1 MRDIVILAIILGSV
15 PFCFRKPFF
24 GVLMWTWI
32 AYFNPHRYA
41 WTSTVYNFPVA
52 MVVAVPTLAGML
64 FVRKFN
70 RNILTRE
77 SVLILAL
84 WVWMC
89 VTLVYAFQVPLFSG
103 HLQDGTSQLIEVTKI
118 LLMTF
123 ATMLLVNSNERLR
136 QLVLVIALSLAA
148 RAVWTAIFGIRT
160 GGEFRV
166 YGPHDSFLEDNN
178 DFALALNMIL
188 PLLYFL
194 ISVETRRWVRNGLRL
209 CFLATIFSVILT
221 YSRGG
226 LLGLAT
232 VLFLIAMMSRYRLLA
247 GGLLAA
253 AALLVVSF
261 APQAWTDRM
270 DNMAHGKVDSSEM
283 QRLIAWRTGWNL
295 AMDYP
300 VTGGG
305 LAAYPD
311 VTVFRHY
318 QPEEMPG
325 GRESSGAHSI
335 YFQVL
340 GELGFPGLAIFLLL
354 LGSCLYSMHS
364 LRRKAKA
371 RFGSH
376 WVIPYTRMF
385 EVSLAAYAVS
395 GAFLGRAYF
404 DLWFEIVACMVVARV
419 LYQRELSEQRKKPA
433 PVELELDQ
441 GLSAARV

>member
-1 MRDIVILAIILGSV
+1 
-15 PFCFRKPFF
+15 
-24 GVLMWTWI
+24 MWTWI

-70 RNILTRE
+70 RNIVTRE

-194 ISVETRRWVRNGLRL
+194 I
-209 CFLATIFSVILT
+209 
-221 YSRGG
+221 
-226 LLGLAT
+226 
-232 VLFLIAMMSRYRLLA
+232 
-247 GGLLAA
+247 
-253 AALLVVSF
+253 
-261 APQAWTDRM
+261 
-270 DNMAHGKVDSSEM
+270 
-283 QRLIAWRTGWNL
+283 
-295 AMDYP
+295 
-300 VTGGG
+300 
-305 LAAYPD
+305 
-311 VTVFRHY
+311 
-318 QPEEMPG
+318 
-325 GRESSGAHSI
+325 
-335 YFQVL
+335 
-340 GELGFPGLAIFLLL
+340 
-354 LGSCLYSMHS
+354 
-364 LRRKAKA
+364 
-371 RFGSH
+371 
-376 WVIPYTRMF
+376 
-385 EVSLAAYAVS
+385 
-395 GAFLGRAYF
+395 
-404 DLWFEIVACMVVARV
+404 
-419 LYQRELSEQRKKPA
+419 
-433 PVELELDQ
+433 
-441 GLSAARV
+441 